1 MAKMDL
7 IDSIE
12 QEGTDLQ
19 LHVDLCAQR
28 YSQLINKLDVV
39 DDRLNKIDTALLEI
53 KEVLTKDETNQY
65 KRYLGWSGV
74 LVVTL
79 LGAVIHLVTK

>member
-1 MAKMDL
+1 MAEIIEPL
-7 IDSIE
+7 E

-28 YSQLINKLDVV
+28 YSQLINRLDNV
-39 DDRLNKIDTALLEI
+39 DSRLAKIDIALIEI
-53 KEVLTKDETNQY
+53 KDAITKDETNQY
-65 KRYLGWSGV
+65 KTYLGWSGV
-74 LVVTL
+74 LVVAL

>member
-1 MAKMDL
+1 MAEIIEPL
-7 IDSIE
+7 E

-28 YSQLINKLDVV
+28 YSQLINRLDNV
-39 DDRLNKIDTALLEI
+39 DSRLAKIDLALIEI
-53 KEVLTKDETNQY
+53 KDAITKDKTNQY
-65 KRYLGWSGV
+65 KTYLGWSGV
-74 LVVTL
+74 LVAAL